1 MKSKRWMQSQ
11 FGDNEPAKAVVFAWL
26 KPRSAVHARSPP
38 PLNLSQEW
46 LSGACVG
53 MQGLG
58 ENECA
63 RER

>member
-1 MKSKRWMQSQ
+1 MLFPISR
-11 FGDNEPAKAVVFAWL
+11 PAKAVVFAWL

-38 PLNLSQEW
+38 PLNLSEEW

-53 MQGLG
+53 MQGLE